1 LKRND
6 NLKEKIKEKDMP
18 TITAENK
25 KNAVEFTNSLNN
37 LLDFVESVL
46 PYIKENEYLTA
57 CNDLKVLNDL
67 REHNTI
73 IKYVEVIRQ
82 NIRNT
87 NVFREQDKRTRMK
100 VKSNDVIFSDAYKLT
115 HGWSCCPKCDR
126 IVIDVSIHQYTDVC
140 IRTYDSKKISSSGRK
155 QTTNDVMIII
165 HKLRS
170 WYKKYKP
177 HKL

>member
-1 LKRND
+1 
-6 NLKEKIKEKDMP
+6 MP

-25 KNAVEFTNSLNN
+25 NKAVSFTNSLND
-37 LLDFVESVL
+37 LLDFVESVV

-57 CNDLKVLNDL
+57 CNNLKVLNEL

-73 IKYVEVIRQ
+73 IKYVEVIRE

-87 NVFREQDKRTRMK
+87 TIAKEQFKRTRMT
-100 VKSNDVIFSDAYKLT
+100 VKSDDVIFSDAHKLT

-126 IVIDVSIHQYTDVC
+126 IVKDISNHQYTDVC

-177 HKL
+177 QKL